1 MLYFQVKRCK
11 LRKEG
16 LHMISYLLNQSYLLT
31 SVRYSTINGYLALDR
46 KEEYMCHC
54 LENIDLVTPYL
65 KIGILLAQ
73 LSVTEW
79 CIDTLRGYV
88 LRDIPNKSGKSKG
101 TSAKVNLNLGT
112 YTLLRDVSRARM
124 LLGILGMLASNKYN
138 ALELSPLINSGV
150 VSCVLSLFKQASCD
164 QSISRKVSERYVL
177 YADMID
183 NNKPKIN
190 CLSGPEVASLM
201 KLNTRVVRGADWK
214 WGDQVSL
221 ENFCSAKALCFY

>member
-1 MLYFQVKRCK
+1 M
-11 LRKEG
+11 
-16 LHMISYLLNQSYLLT
+16 
-31 SVRYSTINGYLALDR
+31 NGFLALDK
-46 KEEYMCHC
+46 KEEHMCHC
-54 LENIDLVTPYL
+54 LDDIDLVTPYL

-88 LRDIPNKSGKSKG
+88 LRDVPSKPGKSKG

-150 VSCVLSLFKQASCD
+150 VSCVLSLLKQASCD
-164 QSISRKVSERYVL
+164 QSISKKVYERYVL

-190 CLSGPEVASLM
+190 CLSGPELASLM

-214 WGDQVSL
+214 WGDQVSIIS
-221 ENFCSAKALCFY
+221 FI

>member
-1 MLYFQVKRCK
+1 M
-11 LRKEG
+11 
-16 LHMISYLLNQSYLLT
+16 
-31 SVRYSTINGYLALDR
+31 NGYLALDK

-54 LENIDLVTPYL
+54 LDNIDLVTPYL

-73 LSVTEW
+73 FSVTDW

-88 LRDIPNKSGKSKG
+88 LRDVSSKSSKSKG

-124 LLGILGMLASNKYN
+124 LLGILGLLASNKYN

-150 VSCVLSLFKQASCD
+150 VSCVLSLLKQAGCD
-164 QSISRKVSERYVL
+164 QTLSRKVYERYVL
-177 YADMID
+177 YADMVD
-183 NNKPKIN
+183 NNKPKFN
-190 CLSGPEVASLM
+190 SLSGPELANLM

-214 WGDQVSL
+214 WGDQVSSL
-221 ENFCSAKALCFY
+221 KLLN